1 MYVPSECI
9 RVRVQRKRVR
19 VYVVCLATKT
29 PVLII
34 QYITRFAVLTGRD
47 CFLWFKR
54 FTDPNEFEM
63 KTDLS
68 SSEFII
74 V

>member
-1 MYVPSECI
+1 MPSECT
-9 RVRVQRKRVR
+9 RVRVYNVSVYVR